1 MSGLV
6 VGIQNVDYVSK
17 RTNQRVLGR
26 QVYLL
31 YPIDEKKGVGNSC
44 ESVYIGSNV
53 DVPISINDEIELFYN
68 KFGSVVDIKIV

>member
-1 MSGLV
+1 MTGLV

-17 RTNQRVLGR
+17 RTNQRVVGK

-31 YPIDEKKGVGNSC
+31 YPIDPKKGEGNSC

-53 DVPISINDEIELFYN
+53 DVDIRVNDEIDLFYN
-68 KFGSVVDIKIV
+68 KFGSVVDVKIK